1 MLHIGTLLLGI
12 IGGTMHLIWLLIIGL
27 VVGALAR
34 LILPGKDPMGLI
46 ATALLGIAGS
56 FLGGLLGRLILGEKD
71 GNEGAMLRPSFLFS
85 LVGALLLLWLW
96 RKFGPKAA
104 AA

>member
-1 MLHIGTLLLGI
+1 MFHIGMLLLGI

-85 LVGALLLLWLW
+85 LLGAILLLWLW
-96 RKFGPKAA
+96 RKFGPKTAA
-104 AA
+104 A